1 MFQTVTLQ
9 SLLKRTMRS
18 SDGKVVTT
26 PINGRISAVLDN
38 CGTAKKLADNFGR
51 IKLYVL
57 DTNTGDV
64 VRDENSRSYT
74 FNRQYK
80 NLSVKP
86 WLKTSTATES
96 NAQVK
101 HAVIHCDVVCDDEG
115 NYLLN
120 ADGTRQFKWTLV
132 KDTFVWLANAERPEL
147 QGVHTFGAD
156 LESIILAAKSKDGP
170 TNAAPTTDTTDE
182 AIEDDALLELV
193 EA

>member
-1 MFQTVTLQ
+1 MSQTVTLQ

-51 IKLYVL
+51 VKLYVY
-57 DTNTGDV
+57 DANTGDV
-64 VRDENSRSYT
+64 VRDEKDRPYT
-74 FNRQYK
+74 FNHQYK

-86 WLKTSTATES
+86 WLKTDTGHES
-96 NAQVK
+96 NAQVR
-101 HAVIHCDVVCDDEG
+101 HPVLHCEVIKDDEG

-120 ADGTRQFKWTLV
+120 ADGTRQFKWSVV
-132 KDTFVWLANAERPEL
+132 KDTFVWLANAERREL

-156 LESIILAAKSKDGP
+156 LESIILAAQSKDGT

-182 AIEDDALLELV
+182 ATEDDALLELV